1 MYRYRCDIPNRFH
14 IPDLIKQF
22 LLGEYMVRILRQEG
36 QKVKFLGGKGFLLT
50 IDINTAGC
58 FINLDTADLNNLIGF
73 HTAAHQTFISGQMSF
88 HTGYQLTRTERLC
101 HIIISPQTQTTDLI
115 DIFLLGRYHDDRRIL
130 LLTDLLADFETI
142 HIRKHQI
149 QNDQIKIF
157 IQSRFESG
165 ITGMLHHHIK
175 TAELQIILLKLCNCH
190 FIFYNQNL
198 THIHYSPYTFLK
210 QNTSSSRH
218 PLY

>member
-1 MYRYRCDIPNRFH
+1 MHRYCCNIPNRFH

-22 LLGEYMVRILRQEG
+22 LLGEYVVRILSKES
-36 QKVKFLGGKGFLLT
+36 QKVKLLGGKGFLLT
-50 IDINTAGC
+50 VDINTTGGL
-58 FINLDTADLNNLIGF
+58 INLDTTNFDNLIGF
-73 HTAAHQTFISGQMSF
+73 HAAAHQTFISGKMGF
-88 HTGYQLTRTERLC
+88 HTGHQLTWAKWLC
-101 HIIISPQTQTTDLI
+101 HIVIGTKTQTTDFVNV
-115 DIFLLGRYHDDRRIL
+115 FLLGRYHDDRCVL
-130 LLTDLLADFETI
+130 LLTDLLANLKTI

-149 QNDQIKIF
+149 QNDQIEIF
-157 IQSRFESG
+157 IQSRFETG

-210 QNTSSSRH
+210 QNTSLSRH
-218 PLY
+218 PLC